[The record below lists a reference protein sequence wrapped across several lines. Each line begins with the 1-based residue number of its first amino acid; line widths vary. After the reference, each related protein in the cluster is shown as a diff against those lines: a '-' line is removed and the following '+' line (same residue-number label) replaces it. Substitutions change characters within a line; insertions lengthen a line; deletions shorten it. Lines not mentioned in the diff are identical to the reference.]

1 MARRTLLYVLSG
13 LLVIALLVLI
23 SGCTAPGGGTGPGRS
38 VPTTG
43 VGRTPGPY
51 QTLAGG
57 APPSTP
63 VFSCKGEGTDE
74 TPSFTHASGPAS
86 LSYSYSGKGPFM
98 VWLLDEDGYE
108 LDLLVDETGPVS
120 DRVEVWFDEW
130 GYYSF
135 GVDADGEWTV
145 SIT

>member
-1 MARRTLLYVLSG
+1 
-13 LLVIALLVLI
+13 
-23 SGCTAPGGGTGPGRS
+23 
-38 VPTTG
+38 
-43 VGRTPGPY
+43 
-51 QTLAGG
+51 
-57 APPSTP
+57 
-63 VFSCKGEGTDE
+63 
-74 TPSFTHASGPAS
+74 
-86 LSYSYSGKGPFM
+86 M